1 MERWSERRR
10 AAAAFLCALMTA
22 VCLPRAVQAAEHP
35 SVFVLATGGTIAGA
49 QSKTAGY
56 AYQPGV
62 LDVGA
67 LLATVPNLTKLAS
80 VSGEQLANIGS
91 FDMTAAIW
99 LRLGRRVNELLA
111 SPDVDAVVV
120 THGTDTLE
128 ETAYFLSLV
137 TKSDKPVVVVG
148 SMRPAT
154 ALSPDGPANLYNA
167 VAVAVRPDAR
177 GRGAMVVLNDV
188 IHYARNVTKTDTTA
202 VQTFGSVNR
211 GPAGLVH
218 VGTVDWFEPMDRKVG
233 NATEFSLDGLDR
245 LPRVDVL
252 YAHADMSVDLVEA
265 ALRGGA
271 KGIVVAGV
279 GNGGMSTQ
287 VMDALTRA
295 VKDGVAVVRSTR
307 VASGIVL
314 RNPGAITDDERGFV
328 VSGELNPAKAR
339 VLLQLALTKTN
350 DPLRIQRMFYEY

>member
-1 MERWSERRR
+1 MNRGGTTR
-10 AAAAFLCALMTA
+10 ALAACLCVAITA
-22 VCLPRAVQAAEHP
+22 TCLPRIVEAGERPAVY
-35 SVFVLATGGTIAGA
+35 VVATGGTIAGA
-49 QSKTAGY
+49 QPSTGGY
-56 AYQPGV
+56 AYKPAA

-67 LLATVPNLTKLAS
+67 MLATVPIVSELAS
-80 VSGEQLANIGS
+80 VTGEQFASIGS
-91 FDMTAAIW
+91 FDMTGAIW

-167 VAVAVRPDAR
+167 VAVAIRSESR
-177 GRGAMVVLNDV
+177 GRGALVVLNDV
-188 IHYARNVTKTDTTA
+188 IHYARNVTKSDTTA
-202 VQTFGSVNR
+202 VQTFASPTR
-211 GPAGLVH
+211 GPAGFVH
-218 VGTVDWFEPMDRKVG
+218 TGTVDWFEPMDRKVG
-233 NATEFSLDGLDR
+233 RATEFSLDGVDR
-245 LPRVDVL
+245 LPRVDIL

-265 ALRGGA
+265 TLRAGA

-279 GNGGMSTQ
+279 GNGGMSTG
-287 VMDALTRA
+287 VMDLLTRA
-295 VKDGVAVVRSTR
+295 AENGVAVVRSTR
-307 VASGIVL
+307 VPSGIVL
-314 RNPGAITDDERGFV
+314 RNPGAINDDERGFV

-339 VLLQLALTKTN
+339 VLLQLALTRTN
-350 DPLRIQRMFYEY
+350 DPVRIQRMFYEY